1 MPIPPCW
8 TTTPVKRAPLIRL
21 CQVFRRARR
30 ALYFRESSASGKPI
44 QCASCHTANP
54 RQPGKTPAFRQ
65 IEPLAPVAN
74 PMRFTDAKKVEK
86 WFRRNCDDVFRRECS
101 AQEKGDFVRWLSSCH
116 KSRSQKPSWRCC
128 PTLLYYLYCL
138 RSCA

>member
-1 MPIPPCW
+1 MRIFWGLAGLCAVTLAHANPALLDNYAREA
-8 TTTPVKRAPLIRL
+8 RAADPAFAGFSAERG
-21 CQVFRRARR
+21 R
-30 ALYFRESSASGKPI
+30 ALYFRESSASGKPM

-101 AQEKGDFVRWLSSCH
+101 AQEKGDFVRWLSSL
-116 KSRSQKPSWRCC
+116 P
-128 PTLLYYLYCL
+128 
-138 RSCA
+138 